1 MYSISL
7 CVERND
13 QDNSIETDIEISNLA
28 NKAVVTNYVNGFKNQ
43 IDSILRKRDGFYI
56 SQHRFPDPIV

>member
-13 QDNSIETDIEISNLA
+13 QDNSIETDIEIYKIMQKKLEGKIYYIATTINS
-28 NKAVVTNYVNGFKNQ
+28 Y
-43 IDSILRKRDGFYI
+43 DFYY
-56 SQHRFPDPIV
+56 